1 VNFNV
6 NNVRVAKLLG
16 GGFHNSCVVRG
27 IVLKNDAVGSIKTVE
42 KAKVILEHIHSS
54 CIFIDYLSIM
64 FILLPTLIN
73 FLIVPM
79 REGNINESLDT
90 FFTRSIWQLGY
101 SYNPCLHTLSLMID
115 YYLKYMVL
123 TLYLIVSLSKEFFNI
138 HVKVGPD
145 CEFTL
150 DQHYNSFFCDS
161 KFAALFVAAAPKH

>member
-6 NNVRVAKLLG
+6 DNVRVAKLLAAG
-16 GGFHNSCVVRG
+16 LHNSCVVRG
-27 IVLKNDAVGSIKTVE
+27 IVLKNDAVGSIKRME
-42 KAKVILEHIHSS
+42 KAKLILEHIHSGS
-54 CIFIDYLSIM
+54 MFIDYLSIM

-73 FLIVPM
+73 FPLVLM
-79 REGNINESLDT
+79 REDTVNESLDT

-101 SYNPCLHTLSLMID
+101 SYNACLHTISVMID

-123 TLYLIVSLSKEFFNI
+123 KLDLIVSLSKEFFNI

-150 DQHYNSFFCDS
+150 DWSQLVRMY
-161 KFAALFVAAAPKH
+161 